1 MRWHYTITN
10 EMREAGLSGNSLL
23 VYAVLHGYSQNG
35 QGCFFGTVGYL
46 SEVVGLTTRA
56 VRGILRDLEDSGY
69 IRSESHPGS
78 ATTYMCVKRTDVH
91 GFSARKN
98 FPPTPEKFSAPHYK
112 DEVLIEDTHPNG
124 CVSENTS
131 ICVDPHRFFHAP
143 TVEEVAA
150 YCASRGNTVDAA
162 AFVAHYQANGW
173 KVGKAPMKDWKAAVR
188 YWETQ
193 ERQRNTGT
201 PTPQAP
207 SRQQSAYDKMAA
219 MLEENHERLAA
230 EEGGQL

>member
-1 MRWHYTITN
+1 M
-10 EMREAGLSGNSLL
+10 SLDISK
-23 VYAVLHGYSQNG
+23 AKN
-35 QGCFFGTVGYL
+35 
-46 SEVVGLTTRA
+46 
-56 VRGILRDLEDSGY
+56 D
-69 IRSESHPGS
+69 
-78 ATTYMCVKRTDVH
+78 TD
-91 GFSARKN
+91 
-98 FPPTPEKFSAPHYK
+98 
-112 DEVLIEDTHPNG
+112 
-124 CVSENTS
+124 
-131 ICVDPHRFFHAP
+131 ICVDPPRFFHAP

-150 YCASRGNTVDAA
+150 YCASRGNTVDAT

-193 ERQRNTGT
+193 ERQRSTGT
-201 PTPQAP
+201 PTPKAP